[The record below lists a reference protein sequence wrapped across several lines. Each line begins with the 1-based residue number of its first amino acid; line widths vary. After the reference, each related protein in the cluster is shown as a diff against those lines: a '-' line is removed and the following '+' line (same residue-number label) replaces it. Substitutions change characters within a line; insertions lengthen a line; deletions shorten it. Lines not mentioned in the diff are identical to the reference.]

1 MNATYLQLT
10 GNGSGPSN
18 QDGGVSRDDR
28 DPNNSKKQ
36 EALICTLCNLV
47 FNDPKDKI
55 LEGAV
60 CNSHKCAKCLKLN
73 NSQYTTTQRVDLMW
87 LCSVQ
92 CRERVSRM
100 SRPSS
105 IEGNNV
111 TTDVNDDVT
120 NIIANTAS
128 KIVEVVAETL
138 NKSVVPDKIL
148 ADPANLNAGEPD
160 QDEPNEHESSWA
172 KVVNTRVKQ
181 TKAIMKEAIV
191 EHAKE
196 KAQDEERKRNIII
209 YWFPECGDDD
219 QDKRKDYDKSLFEKL
234 SKNELGIAG
243 VKLTTI
249 IRLGKRDPELT
260 RPLLVTMPTF
270 MDKRKIMAILYKLKN
285 ASEDF
290 NNISVS
296 NDLTKEERQERQNL
310 VQ

>member
-1 MNATYLQLT
+1 
-10 GNGSGPSN
+10 
-18 QDGGVSRDDR
+18 
-28 DPNNSKKQ
+28 
-36 EALICTLCNLV
+36 
-47 FNDPKDKI
+47 
-55 LEGAV
+55 
-60 CNSHKCAKCLKLN
+60 
-73 NSQYTTTQRVDLMW
+73 MW
-87 LCSVQ
+87 LCSVH
-92 CRERVSRM
+92 CRELVSRM

-120 NIIANTAS
+120 N

-148 ADPANLNAGEPD
+148 ADSANLNAGEPD
-160 QDEPNEHESSWA
+160 QDEPNVHESSWA
-172 KVVNTRVKQ
+172 KVVNTKVKQ

-209 YWFPECGDDD
+209 YRLPECGDDD
-219 QDKRKDYDKSLFEKL
+219 QDKRKNYDKSFFEKL

-243 VKLTTI
+243 VKLTTV

-270 MDKRKIMAILYKLKN
+270 MDKRKIMASLYKLKN